1 MFYQVNHTRISVCR
15 ESFTKCRI
23 HNTSSHDKCCNLVP
37 RFHSLNPGNEVEDIC
52 SKISISFSANY
63 WTWRIRPQA
72 SSLRATASSQFSHGK
87 GPRITYWLFIGLIQ
101 RSKNIPFNQCNLTKT
116 VTVICFCRCL
126 EKQPENLTALMALA
140 VSYTNESMQAQVK
153 PNVFLMMLL
162 FPETDWRDKWGLIGG
177 DFDWLVGATVSHS
190 FCIFFYL
197 SVCNRLCNLRFS
209 RIKTCTK

>member
-15 ESFTKCRI
+15 ESFTKSRI

-37 RFHSLNPGNEVEDIC
+37 RFHSLNPGNELEDIC

-72 SSLRATASSQFSHGK
+72 SSLPATASSQFFS
-87 GPRITYWLFIGLIQ
+87 PRLTYWLFIGLIQ

-116 VTVICFCRCL
+116 VTVTCFCRCL

-153 PNVFLMMLL
+153 PNVF
-162 FPETDWRDKWGLIGG
+162 FND
-177 DFDWLVGATVSHS
+177 VA
-190 FCIFFYL
+190 
-197 SVCNRLCNLRFS
+197 FS
-209 RIKTCTK
+209 RNWLKR